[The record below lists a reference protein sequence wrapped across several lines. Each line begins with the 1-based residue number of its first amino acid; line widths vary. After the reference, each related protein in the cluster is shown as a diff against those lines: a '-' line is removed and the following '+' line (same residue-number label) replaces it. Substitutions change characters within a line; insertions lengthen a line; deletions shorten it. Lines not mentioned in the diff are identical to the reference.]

1 MVVRPMTRRNKS
13 LLWAALIIAAA
24 IASVAIGLND
34 GASIGIIGGL
44 SGAAWGSLQADGA
57 CGRECLQ

>member
-1 MVVRPMTRRNKS
+1 MSIRSKA
-13 LLWAALIIAAA
+13 LLWAAIIILAA
-24 IASVAIGLND
+24 ILSVSMGLNN
-34 GASIGIIGGL
+34 GAAFGVIGGL